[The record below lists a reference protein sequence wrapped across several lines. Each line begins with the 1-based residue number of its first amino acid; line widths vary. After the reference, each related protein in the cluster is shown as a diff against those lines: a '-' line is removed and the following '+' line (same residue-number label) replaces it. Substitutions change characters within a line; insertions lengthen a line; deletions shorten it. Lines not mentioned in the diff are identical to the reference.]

1 MGCLANYIISGWG
14 LRDSSTLQFHP
25 SARPFAIS
33 PCPSPLPSPCIG
45 DPSHDGSSQVTA
57 AEACLLMD
65 ALQSARNPLHF
76 ALSPRAPPPPPPS
89 QLTLPFAHDLF
100 LLTWAI
106 AGGVPLTYAV
116 RPMLLEGCPQL
127 GPCSLLG
134 TGERLHLAGYGVEMA
149 IKNMEYS
156 ALDDSQVQCLNT

>member
-1 MGCLANYIISGWG
+1 MSLDGCPAVCQEPVALC
-14 LRDSSTLQFHP
+14 L
-25 SARPFAIS
+25 
-33 PCPSPLPSPCIG
+33 
-45 DPSHDGSSQVTA
+45 VT
-57 AEACLLMD
+57 
-65 ALQSARNPLHF
+65 
-76 ALSPRAPPPPPPS
+76 PRPPPPPPS

>member
-1 MGCLANYIISGWG
+1 MSLNGSHAVCQ
-14 LRDSSTLQFHP
+14 DP
-25 SARPFAIS
+25 SAF
-33 PCPSPLPSPCIG
+33 
-45 DPSHDGSSQVTA
+45 
-57 AEACLLMD
+57 CLV
-65 ALQSARNPLHF
+65 F
-76 ALSPRAPPPPPPS
+76 PPPPS
-89 QLTLPFAHDLF
+89 PLTLPSAHDTSYSPGPLV
-100 LLTWAI
+100 

-134 TGERLHLAGYGVEMA
+134 TGEVLHLAGYGVEMA